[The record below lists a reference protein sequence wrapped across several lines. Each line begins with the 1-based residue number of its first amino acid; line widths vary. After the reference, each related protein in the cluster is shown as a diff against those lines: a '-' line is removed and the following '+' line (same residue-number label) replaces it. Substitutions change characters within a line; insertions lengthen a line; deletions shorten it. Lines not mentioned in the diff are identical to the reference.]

1 MFQSFKLLPLKLIPA
16 VTVCMAVVVV
26 VVVGELVKTFG
37 QNQIRTGEV
46 HHDKQ
51 EINTCGQIDLSKI
64 MLFV

>member
-16 VTVCMAVVVV
+16 VTVCMAVV

>member
-16 VTVCMAVVVV
+16 VTVCMAVVV

-64 MLFV
+64 TLFV

>member
-1 MFQSFKLLPLKLIPA
+1 
-16 VTVCMAVVVV
+16 MAVV

-64 MLFV
+64 TLFV

>member
-1 MFQSFKLLPLKLIPA
+1 
-16 VTVCMAVVVV
+16 MAVV

>member
-16 VTVCMAVVVV
+16 VTVCMAVV

-64 MLFV
+64 TLFV